1 MGLRSWLRFS
11 TLGIFGLVI
20 LLSFSMIQAGYIY
33 DYLDTVDGVHLPDAD
48 AIVCLAGGRG
58 RIATAGDL
66 WYRYWELSRTQS
78 QKKVPVLYISGTGPQ
93 ANWGV
98 VTRQLRSGVRDV
110 IQPENVVIENESF
123 NTVANAR
130 WFARY
135 VTRLGIRRVILV
147 TSPYHMMRAHMIF
160 KKILPTSGENAVSI
174 DTLSV
179 FQEPFEPGEWLT
191 SFHGVRVTVE
201 EYLKWLYYRYL
212 WLGLS

>member
-1 MGLRSWLRFS
+1 MGQKSWFRFFVLV
-11 TLGIFGLVI
+11 TLSFVL

-33 DYLDTVDGVHLPDAD
+33 DYQDTVDGVHLPDAD

-58 RIATAGDL
+58 RIAAAGDL

-93 ANWGV
+93 SNWGV
-98 VTRQLRSGVRDV
+98 ISRQLRSGVREV

-135 VTRLGIRRVILV
+135 VTRLGIRKLILV

-160 KKILPTSGENAVSI
+160 KEILPTSGENAVFI

-179 FQEPFEPGEWLT
+179 FQEPFEPGEWRTTL
-191 SFHGVRVTVE
+191 HGIRVTVE
-201 EYLKWLYYRYL
+201 EYLKWLYYRFL